1 MIAALFYLQYHSAR
15 NRLVTRIKRLQQPK
29 YLIGAIAG
37 GLYFYFY
44 FFRYLFGGN
53 GGSRGSALNVSVS
66 PEHLSAIESLAALA
80 LFISVLL
87 AWLIPY
93 ERAAL
98 TFTEAEVAFLFP
110 APVSRRTLVHFKLMK
125 SQLRIFFSAFIFS
138 LFFHRFGGNVWIHS
152 AGWWLVLSTLNLH
165 FLGSSFARTLL
176 LERGISN
183 WFRRLLVFLL
193 LAVLVAGVVI
203 WARNTVAWPE
213 NGNPVDLDTILRYSQ
228 SILTAGPAEYVL
240 YPFRVVVNPFF
251 ATDAPAFFA
260 VLVPGLLLLLL
271 HYFWVIFSDVAFE
284 EASLA
289 ASQRAA
295 ARVAAMRSGNWA
307 AASKNQKAR
316 RAWFKLA
323 PAGPAFTAL
332 LWKNLIGARRVF
344 SLRFWILITVLIA
357 TFTAIFSSTS
367 GGQGLAMVVD
377 MLVAMVLGYS
387 LLLGPQMLRLDFR
400 QDLPQADILKTYP
413 VAGWQLALGEILAP
427 TLLLAGFQWVSL
439 VPGTALIFF
448 LPGNHQTLLL
458 SIALGA
464 AILLPVLDFILLL
477 IPNAAVLLFPS
488 WLPTGKDSP
497 RGIEATG
504 QRLIFAIGQLLVL
517 SLTLLP
523 ATLIFL
529 VVYLPLK
536 ILAGPVFPIFLAAPV
551 SALILAGEAAA
562 GVYLL
567 GKLFERFDV
576 TEEKTA

>member
-66 PEHLSAIESLAALA
+66 PEHLLAIESLAAVA
-80 LFISVLL
+80 LFIAVLL
-87 AWLIPY
+87 AWLIPH
-93 ERAAL
+93 ERASL

-152 AGWWLVLSTLNLH
+152 AGWWLVLSILNLH
-165 FLGSSFARTLL
+165 FLGASFARTLL

-183 WFRRLLVFLL
+183 WLRRLLVFLL
-193 LAVLVAGVVI
+193 VALLIAGVVI

-213 NGNPVDLDTILRYSQ
+213 NGNPLDLDTILRYSQ

-251 ATDAPAFFA
+251 AADAPAFFA
-260 VLVPGLLLLLL
+260 VLAPGLLLLLL
-271 HYFWVIFSDVAFE
+271 HYLWVIFSDVAFE

-289 ASQRAA
+289 ASQKAA
-295 ARVAAMRSGNWA
+295 ARVTAMRTGNWA
-307 AASKNQKAR
+307 AGRNQKVR
-316 RAWFKLA
+316 RAWFKLK
-323 PAGPAFTAL
+323 PAGQAFTAL
-332 LWKNLIGARRVF
+332 LWKNLIGAGRVF
-344 SLRFWILITVLIA
+344 SLRFWILITALIV
-357 TFTAIFSSTS
+357 TFTVICSSTS
-367 GGQGLAMVVD
+367 GGQGLAVVAG
-377 MLVAMVLGYS
+377 MLVAMALGYS

-400 QDLPQADILKTYP
+400 QDLPMADILKTYP

-427 TLLLAGFQWVSL
+427 TLLLAGFQWLLL
-439 VPGTALIFF
+439 VPGSALIFF

-458 SIALGA
+458 AIALGA

-517 SLTLLP
+517 SLTLVP
-523 ATLIFL
+523 ATLVFL
-529 VVYLPLK
+529 VVYFPLK
-536 ILAGPVFPIFLAAPV
+536 IFAGPVIPVFLAVPA
-551 SALILAGEAAA
+551 SAIILAGEAAA
-562 GVYLL
+562 GIYLL

-576 TEEKTA
+576 TEEKMA